1 MKTVYLIFLK
11 KAKTITLKVCQRH
24 GLYKKGNTRGRTMKR
39 NSIFKRI
46 TMLSIVSVMTV
57 SLVACVEKE
66 PSNASDSASENGE
79 KVIKMGRVTSAN
91 PKLPE
96 GDTYEDNAYTRLVEE
111 KLGAKIVNAFEGEGE
126 DYTRQVA
133 LAISSGELP
142 DMMRVDS
149 REELKE
155 LVENDLI
162 ADLSDVYDEN
172 ASDYIKDI
180 YNSYDGRSIEDA
192 SFDGRL
198 MALPATIGDEA
209 PNMIWIRK
217 DWTEKLGLEVDADG
231 DRLITLDELEK
242 TAKAFIEKDPG
253 GTGNP
258 IGIPMAYW
266 LNSGSYGGSALNM
279 TSIAGIF
286 NAYPRFW
293 LEDENGNITNGS
305 ITEGTKQAL
314 GVLSD
319 WYKEGILDPQFGT
332 RTWDDIMALVTN
344 GQTGIVTGPWH
355 IPDWGLSTV
364 RERDKNANFEAYA
377 LEDENGK
384 VNVAHTNPTGAFIVV
399 RKDYEH
405 PELAIEILNLFY
417 DELAN
422 SKDLVTDYPEVAEYK
437 ELGVDGS
444 TRPFNIEV
452 LKSDNLLF
460 DYSNIMG
467 AVNGEIEMEE
477 IASSEA
483 RDAATSIMKYTENPT
498 EADTADW
505 SKYHSRVKG
514 MGLIDKLTKEDK
526 FNWVTPVYF
535 GNTETLEKK
544 GANLLK
550 LEEEDFIKIVTGA
563 EPLDYFDTFVSN
575 WKSQGGDEIIAEIE
589 EVLAEEE

>member
-1 MKTVYLIFLK
+1 M
-11 KAKTITLKVCQRH
+11 A
-24 GLYKKGNTRGRTMKR
+24 
-39 NSIFKRI
+39 SI
-46 TMLSIVSVMTV
+46 MTF

-66 PSNASDSASENGE
+66 PSNAEDSATENGE
-79 KVIKMGRVTSAN
+79 KIIKMGRVTSAN
-91 PKLPE
+91 SKLPE

-111 KLGAKIVNAFEGEGE
+111 KLGAKIENVFEGEGE

-162 ADLSDVYDEN
+162 ADLTDVYNEN

-180 YNSYDGRSIEDA
+180 YDSYDGRSLEDA
-192 SFDGRL
+192 SFDERL

-217 DWTEKLGLEVDADG
+217 DWTEKLGLEIDSDG

-242 TAKAFIEKDPG
+242 TAKAFIENDPG
-253 GTGNP
+253 ETGNP

-314 GVLSD
+314 GVLTE

-364 RERDKNANFEAYA
+364 REMDKNAVFEAYS

-417 DELAN
+417 DELAK
-422 SKDLVTDYPEVAEYK
+422 SKDLETDYPEVAEYK

-460 DYSNIMG
+460 DYSTIMG
-467 AVNGEIEMEE
+467 AVNGEIEMGE

-483 RDAATSIMKYTENPT
+483 RDAATSIKKYTENPSD
-498 EADTADW
+498 ADTADW
-505 SKYHSRVKG
+505 SKYHSRVNG
-514 MGLIDKLTKEDK
+514 MGLIDKLTQENK
-526 FNWVTPVYF
+526 FNWVNPVYF

-563 EPLDYFDTFVSN
+563 EPLEYFDTFVSN

-589 EVLAEEE
+589 AIMADRSNENKE